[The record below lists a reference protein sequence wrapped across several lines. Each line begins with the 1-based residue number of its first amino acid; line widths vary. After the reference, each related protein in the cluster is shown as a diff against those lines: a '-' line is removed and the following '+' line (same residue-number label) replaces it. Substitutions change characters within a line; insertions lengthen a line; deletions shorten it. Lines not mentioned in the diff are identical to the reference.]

1 MNILCTN
8 LYETKLKNILE
19 KFAKD
24 DIESTKKFKL
34 YLDTIILNMPTKAKK
49 YKTSIYFDNENIRDI
64 EHEGFIIPFYIDD
77 KNDNYLILSIIE
89 K

>member
-64 EHEGFIIPFYIDD
+64 EHERFIIPFYIDD

-89 K
+89 R